1 MSKKGILLLNLGSPE
16 ALTVPA
22 VREYLNE
29 FLMDGRVIDVPYLP
43 RRLLVSLI
51 LLRRP
56 AVKVEEYSS
65 VWTDEGSPLIV
76 TSRKVQAALQER
88 FEFPV
93 ELAMNYAKPNIAG
106 ALERLQNAGVTD
118 LFIMP
123 LYPHY
128 AMSSYETVVVKTMS
142 QIRERGHP
150 FKTTLLKPFYADQDY
165 IDALHEVSRPD
176 LESGFDHLLFTFHG
190 VPERHLRKS
199 DPSHEHCM
207 TTPDCCAT
215 CHPAHAT
222 CYRHQCLRT
231 AGEFVKKA
239 NIPED
244 KYSVAF
250 QSRLGRD
257 PWLEPYT
264 DKTLES
270 YGKKGFGKLLIIS
283 PSFVADCLETLEE
296 IGIGGA
302 EAYKD
307 AGGGDYKLIPCLNEH
322 PTWISF
328 LENRIHSWIE
338 GPEIPSIG
346 RLAS

>member
-1 MSKKGILLLNLGSPE
+1 
-16 ALTVPA
+16 
-22 VREYLNE
+22 
-29 FLMDGRVIDVPYLP
+29 
-43 RRLLVSLI
+43 
-51 LLRRP
+51 
-56 AVKVEEYSS
+56 
-65 VWTDEGSPLIV
+65 
-76 TSRKVQAALQER
+76 
-88 FEFPV
+88 
-93 ELAMNYAKPNIAG
+93 
-106 ALERLQNAGVTD
+106 
-118 LFIMP
+118 
-123 LYPHY
+123 
-128 AMSSYETVVVKTMS
+128 
-142 QIRERGHP
+142 
-150 FKTTLLKPFYADQDY
+150 
-165 IDALHEVSRPD
+165 
-176 LESGFDHLLFTFHG
+176 
-190 VPERHLRKS
+190 
-199 DPSHEHCM
+199 M

-307 AGGGDYKLIPCLNEH
+307 AGGGDYKLIP
-322 PTWISF
+322 
-328 LENRIHSWIE
+328 
-338 GPEIPSIG
+338 
-346 RLAS
+346 A